1 MSKSFQYFSIPFNS
15 VQNTQL
21 PACTMWFATWSTQ
34 PPAIEPGMA
43 APLVIGCT
51 DSDLPAEAVALG
63 TGSKD
68 PPPPPPPP
76 AALNL
81 SDYQAS
87 VSAWLEATRDA
98 DE

>member
-1 MSKSFQYFSIPFNS
+1 MSKSFQYFSIPFDRVPTDQPPS
-15 VQNTQL
+15 YTV
-21 PACTMWFATWSTQ
+21 WFATWSTK
-34 PPAIEPGMA
+34 PPLLDPGMT

-51 DSDLPAEAVALG
+51 DSELPAGAIALG

-76 AALNL
+76 AAVGI

-87 VSAWLEATRDA
+87 VSTWLEATRDA